1 MSKKKKAVKVNLSDF
16 LSSDIGGPPVVSE
29 ALPNAPRYA
38 RHYTPSQIY
47 QISIFFCFIIS
58 LAAHFMIH
66 FECSSPNA
74 KHVICSYIIL
84 IVQLC
89 RDG

>member
-38 RHYTPSQIY
+38 LHYTPSQIY
-47 QISIFFCFIIS
+47 QILQNFCFIIS
-58 LAAHFMIH
+58 L
-66 FECSSPNA
+66 SSFYDSFQVQFA
-74 KHVICSYIIL
+74 KC
-84 IVQLC
+84 
-89 RDG
+89 

>member
-38 RHYTPSQIY
+38 LHYTPSQIY
-47 QISIFFCFIIS
+47 QSSFKFFVSSSS
-58 LAAHFMIH
+58 L
-66 FECSSPNA
+66 SSF
-74 KHVICSYIIL
+74 L
-84 IVQLC
+84 
-89 RDG
+89 